1 VLKTLMLLSTRSF
14 EMLKIFSVDLFSLIA
29 EVASEYY
36 LKILKSVVDKQLIV
50 RLRHWIPGRASL
62 VK

>member
-1 VLKTLMLLSTRSF
+1 MLKTLMLLSTRSF
-14 EMLKIFSVDLFSLIA
+14 EMLKIFSVGLFSLIA

-36 LKILKSVVDKQLIV
+36 LKILKSAVDKQLIV